1 MLSIKK
7 LWVTL
12 SCSLA
17 IAFSMQSMAQ
27 NVGIGTPT
35 PLSRL
40 HVTDGSVVFSLPG
53 FASSPGNIPI
63 TGTGRRMMWYA
74 DKAAFRS
81 GYVNSTFWDD
91 DSIGAYS
98 IAVGFDVKAR
108 GVSSVAMGNNS
119 FALANYSTAFGINTI
134 ASGEYST
141 AMGAFSQASG
151 LASTAFGL
159 SFAKGQQS
167 SSFGDNTI
175 AKGYASTVI
184 GMFNDSILTADQ
196 SSYTPNTPLFIIGNG
211 NFSVRSNAMTVLKSG
226 NTGIGTSSP
235 MARLHVVDSSV
246 VFSGAGGALFSA
258 GDPPVN
264 GEGRRMM
271 WYADKAAF
279 RVGFASGNEWS
290 KANIGN
296 YSFASGFGSIAKGL
310 AATAMGLGSDASGDY
325 STAIGTI
332 VLASGFS
339 STAMGSNTTA
349 SNNYSTA
356 LGDRTNASG
365 QGSVAMGVLT
375 VAKSYGTVSLGVF
388 NDDTDIPGVLGSTD
402 RIFQVGNGHPG
413 SSRSNA
419 LTILFNGNTG
429 VGIVDPAFRLDV
441 GGRVRLRSAG
451 GESAGTWLNSLSNTS
466 SNAFIGMRQDF
477 EVGFYG
483 QTGSSPSWRFFVNTT
498 DGNAWLQGTL
508 AQNSDATLK
517 KNIRPLENT
526 LSNLH
531 QLNGYA
537 YNWKDNSNPDEQ
549 IGLLA
554 QELQKVYPQLVKEH
568 DGKLSVNYSGM
579 VPVLLQAIKE
589 QQAEIDELK
598 KLVQQLLNKQ

>member
-1 MLSIKK
+1 MHSLKK
-7 LWVTL
+7 LSWQLVIIT
-12 SCSLA
+12 
-17 IAFSMQSMAQ
+17 IVFSMQSQAQ

-53 FASSPGNIPI
+53 FATSPGNIPI
-63 TGTGRRMMWYA
+63 TGQGRRMMWYA

-81 GYVNSTFWDD
+81 GYVSSNFWDD

-108 GVSSVAMGNNS
+108 GISSVALGNTT

-151 LASTAFGL
+151 VAATAFGL
-159 SFAKGQQS
+159 SFARGQQS

-175 AKGYASTVI
+175 AKGFASTVI
-184 GMFNDSILTADQ
+184 GMFNDSILLTDQ
-196 SSYTPNTPLFIIGNG
+196 SSFTPTTPLFIIGNG
-211 NFSVRSNAMTVLKSG
+211 NFVTRSNAMTVLKNG

-235 MARLHVVDSSV
+235 QARLHVVDSSV
-246 VFSGAGGALFSA
+246 VFSGTGGAVSNA

-264 GEGRRMM
+264 GDGKRMM

-279 RVGFASGNEWS
+279 RVGYTNGDGWS

-296 YSFASGFGSIAKGL
+296 YSFASGFGSKARGIGSIAMGL
-310 AATAMGLGSDASGDY
+310 GADAVGNNCVAIGANVIADGLSATAMGSQTNAL
-325 STAIGTI
+325 
-332 VLASGFS
+332 
-339 STAMGSNTTA
+339 M
-349 SNNYSTA
+349 NYATA

-375 VAKSYGTVSLGVF
+375 ISKSYGGISVGVF
-388 NDDTDIPGVLGSTD
+388 NDDTDIPGSLAPTD
-402 RIFQVGNGHPG
+402 RIFQVGNGNPSG
-413 SSRSNA
+413 ARSNA
-419 LTILFNGNTG
+419 MTILFNGNTG
-429 VGIVDPAFRLDV
+429 IGVLDPEYKLDL
-441 GGRVRLRSAG
+441 GGRMRIRGADGLSAG
-451 GESAGTWLNSLSNTS
+451 IWLNRTDNIS
-466 SNAFIGMRQDF
+466 SNAFIGMRGIT

-483 QTGSSPSWRFFVNTT
+483 NSGISPNWRFYVNTT
-498 DGNAWLQGTL
+498 DGDAWLQGTL
-508 AQNSDATLK
+508 TQNSDATLK
-517 KNIRPLENT
+517 KNIRPLSNT
-526 LSNLH
+526 LNSLQ
-531 QLNGYA
+531 QLNGYT
-537 YNWKDNSNPDEQ
+537 YNWKDNSNTDEQ

-568 DGKLSVNYSGM
+568 DGKLSVNYIGM

-598 KLVQQLLNKQ
+598 KLVKQLINKE